1 MRIYIENSKE
11 MLPRISNEWK
21 KIFNQKFIG
30 NNNKKGISR
39 NVRFLD
45 DFERRYWIFD
55 TRIEKMISG
64 WNG

>member
-45 DFERRYWIFD
+45 DFEYRYRIFD